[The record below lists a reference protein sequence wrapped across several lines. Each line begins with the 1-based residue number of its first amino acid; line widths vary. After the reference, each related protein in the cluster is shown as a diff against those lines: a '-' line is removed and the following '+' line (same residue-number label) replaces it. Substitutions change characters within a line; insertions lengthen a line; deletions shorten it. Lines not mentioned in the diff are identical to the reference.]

1 MDFMT
6 AHQELRADPRGL
18 LAGARVA
25 IIVGLPYNR
34 GDKLHDA
41 SSPPRIAQY
50 ARWRDYHKTLKQRGE
65 LVLADVH
72 ARFDTGAVGRVV
84 VDSAPIMERALAAR
98 GGRGFIGKNT
108 CFIDPDQGSFF
119 LLSELLTTAD
129 LPVAV
134 AKPVDPATRTVEGG
148 CGTCKRCQV
157 NCPTG
162 ALSEDYRL
170 DANLCLSYWTIEHRG
185 TIPEKFWPWLKQYY
199 FGCDLCQ
206 LACPYNRGAA
216 VAAADATLKLEPA
229 PDLFDVATMDASGYE
244 RMFGGTPMTRA
255 KRTGLMRNALIAMS
269 VTSDARLPKA
279 MAIAA
284 MMEPDGVV
292 AETLEQIRRFDGQS

>member
-1 MDFMT
+1 MK

-18 LAGARVA
+18 LAGARAA
-25 IIVGLPYNR
+25 IIVGLPYHLGDRMPAR
-34 GDKLHDA
+34 GSA
-41 SSPPRIAQY
+41 EAPRIAQY

-72 ARFDTGAVGRVV
+72 AQFEAGAVGRVV
-84 VDSAPIMERALAAR
+84 VDSAPILERALAAR

-108 CFIDPDQGSFF
+108 CFIDPAQGSFF

-129 LPVAV
+129 LPVAT
-134 AKPVDPATRTVEGG
+134 AALVDPHARTEQGG

-162 ALSEDYRL
+162 ALDEDYRL

-185 TIPEKFWPWLKQYY
+185 TIPEKFWPWLKHYY

-206 LACPYNRGAA
+206 LACPYNRSAA
-216 VAAADATLKLEPA
+216 LAPKDATLKLEQP
-229 PDLFDVATMDASGYE
+229 PDLFAVATMDAPAYE

-255 KRTGLMRNALIAMS
+255 KRTGLMRNALIAMA
-269 VTSDARLPKA
+269 VTDDARLSEA
-279 MAIAA
+279 MRLAGD
-284 MMEPDGVV
+284 MESEGVV
-292 AETLEQIRRFDGQS
+292 AETLVQIRARQ